1 MTSLAEYNNNP
12 GNIRPAKGVKYE
24 GMIGVDD
31 KGFAVFATPK
41 DGQKA
46 LVEDLTH
53 KIEKRGIKTPSE
65 FVDIY
70 SPAGEENSEDSRD
83 NYKIYIAQQLG
94 LKSTSDPFPENA
106 VSKLAQAVSAFEGGT
121 WQDAKKE
128 EAAPEPTRAEPD
140 PADQYSGNK
149 VSSAAAADQKTTGST
164 PKETGAMG
172 AAIGAGAGSLYT
184 AHAPALRLAQRIGLL
199 SSGKTIT
206 PTEAAA
212 LVEKI
217 MATGQPTDLADM
229 SVPQATAQGTAAAP
243 AKKPSGG
250 ENWQKSLTGISTPGA
265 QMDKSSLDLAKRM
278 QGTVGIGGAPGFVGG
293 TITEGGIILNPQDAS
308 AMQARQ
314 QAAAAQAARN
324 EMLQQVAS
332 AREAGINERLQQV
345 MGRKAAE
352 GDARLRQTLQQSFG
366 PDVVQRGVRNV
377 WESGPVRGALTG
389 LGIGYNAQDAYN
401 QFQQGNVLGG
411 TLATGAAGASG
422 LSLVP
427 KLAPVMGPAAVGL
440 TTAAQIAG
448 DLGRGDRQ
456 AAAESGLTGLT
467 ALAPGL
473 FGPAA
478 AALYSR
484 GLNEGE
490 EEELKRRRK
499 MAATVT
505 P

>member
-1 MTSLAEYNNNP
+1 MTTLAEYNNNP

-41 DGQKA
+41 DGEKA
-46 LVEDLTH
+46 LIDDLTY

-70 SPAGEENSEDSRD
+70 APAGDENSEDSRD
-83 NYKIYIAQQLG
+83 NYKIFIAQKLG
-94 LKSTSDPFPENA
+94 LKSTNDPFPENP

-121 WQDAKKE
+121 WQDADKE
-128 EAAPEPTRAEPD
+128 ERAPEPSRAESD
-140 PADQYSGNK
+140 PADQYGGEK
-149 VSSAAAADQKTTGST
+149 VADAAAADQKTIGLT

-172 AAIGAGAGSLYT
+172 AAIGAGAGSVYS
-184 AHAPALRLAQRIGLL
+184 AKMPVVRMAQRVGLL
-199 SSGKTIT
+199 PGGKPIS

-212 LVEKI
+212 LAERVMTPGAPVAPE
-217 MATGQPTDLADM
+217 
-229 SVPQATAQGTAAAP
+229 SVV
-243 AKKPSGG
+243 KKPHGG

-278 QGTVGIGGAPGFVGG
+278 QSTVGIGGTPGFTGG
-293 TITEGGIILNPQDAS
+293 TITPGGIILNPQDA
-308 AMQARQ
+308 AAVQARQ
-314 QAAAAQAARN
+314 QAAAAQAAQN
-324 EMLQQVAS
+324 EA
-332 AREAGINERLQQV
+332 RLQQSLQ
-345 MGRKAAE
+345 KA
-352 GDARLRQTLQQSFG
+352 GQRDI
-366 PDVVQRGVRNV
+366 VQRGVRNV
-377 WESGPVRGALTG
+377 VGSGPVRGALAG
-389 LGIGYNAQDAYN
+389 LGVGYNVQDAYN
-401 QFQQGNVLGG
+401 QFQEGNVLGG
-411 TLATGAAGASG
+411 SLATGAAGASG

-440 TTAAQIAG
+440 TTAAQVAG

-467 ALAPGL
+467 AMFPRI
-473 FGPAA
+473 FGPLG

-499 MAATVT
+499 MAPTIT

>member
-1 MTSLAEYNNNP
+1 MTTLAEYNNNP

-46 LVEDLTH
+46 LVDDLTH
-53 KIEKRGIKTPSE
+53 KIEKRGIKTPNE

-70 SPAGEENSEDSRD
+70 APAGEENSEDSRD
-83 NYKIYIAQQLG
+83 NYKIFIAQQLG

-128 EAAPEPTRAEPD
+128 EKAPEPSRAESD
-140 PADQYSGNK
+140 PADQYTGQT
-149 VSSAAAADQKTTGST
+149 VADAAAADQKTVGLT

-172 AAIGAGAGSLYT
+172 AAIGAGAGSVYS
-184 AHAPALRLAQRIGLL
+184 AKMPVVRMAQRVGLL
-199 SSGKTIT
+199 PGGKPIS
-206 PTEAAA
+206 PSEAAA
-212 LVEKI
+212 LAERVMTPSMPSEPVE
-217 MATGQPTDLADM
+217 
-229 SVPQATAQGTAAAP
+229 SVVR
-243 AKKPSGG
+243 KPHGG

-278 QGTVGIGGAPGFVGG
+278 QSTVGIGGSPGFVGG
-293 TITEGGIILNPQDAS
+293 TITPGGVILSPQDA
-308 AMQARQ
+308 AAVQARQ
-314 QAAAAQAARN
+314 QAQALQAAQN
-324 EMLQQVAS
+324 EA
-332 AREAGINERLQQV
+332 RLQQSLQ
-345 MGRKAAE
+345 KAT
-352 GDARLRQTLQQSFG
+352 Q
-366 PDVVQRGVRNV
+366 PDIVQRGVRNV
-377 WESGPVRGALTG
+377 VGSGPVRGALAG
-389 LGIGYNAQDAYN
+389 LGVGYNVQDAYN

-411 TLATGAAGASG
+411 SLATGAAGASG

-440 TTAAQIAG
+440 TTAAQVVG
-448 DLGRGDRQ
+448 DLQRGDRQ
-456 AAAESGLTGLT
+456 GAAESGLTGLT
-467 ALAPGL
+467 AMFPRV
-473 FGPAA
+473 FGPLG

-499 MAATVT
+499 MAPTIT